1 MRISDWCSDVCSSD
15 LPGEV
20 EMLDILAF
28 ERLAGVTEIDF
39 GALRPGRCDRR
50 DLVNRELAFGENGQH
65 LAAHISG
72 GTNDDD
78 LVAHDLTL
86 HSMHNCGVGTIA
98 ALRRLSSA
106 KRFIGPKRGFLSP
119 SCRSVLLR
127 KQEPSSTVELG
138 S

>member
-1 MRISDWCSDVCSSD
+1 
-15 LPGEV
+15 
-20 EMLDILAF
+20 MLDFFAF
-28 ERLAGVTEIDF
+28 VRLAGCTESDF
-39 GALRPGRCDRR
+39 CALRPWRCDRR

-78 LVAHDLTL
+78 LVAHDLTR
-86 HSMHNCGVGTIA
+86 HSMHNCGVGTLA
-98 ALRRLSSA
+98 ALRRLSSD

-127 KQEPSSTVELG
+127 RQEPRSEERRVGKECVSTCR
-138 S
+138 SRWSPYH